1 MSPKFEVIQGGRRR
15 GEPPPPE
22 PSPIEKRADVLRR
35 MGRARRFHVA
45 WMFANAC
52 GFGLPII
59 VLLERA
65 LRVGLEEHQY
75 RAVAGLLV
83 VAFIA
88 AAAAIAWESFRF
100 TDKMRRLQKELEGL

>member
-15 GEPPPPE
+15 GEPPSPE
-22 PSPIEKRADVLRR
+22 PSPVEKRADVLRR
-35 MGRARRFHVA
+35 MGRARRFHVM
-45 WMFANAC
+45 WMLASAC
-52 GFGLPII
+52 GFGLPIV

-65 LRVGLEEHQY
+65 MRTDLEESQY
-75 RAVAGLLV
+75 RAVIGALV

-100 TDKMRRLQKELEGL
+100 TDKMRRLQKELEVL